1 MTSEVFFLQIGSLI
15 YLSLGL
21 VFPILNYTVY
31 ISGSEPMNHDVLIQM
46 YVSLY
51 I

>member
-1 MTSEVFFLQIGSLI
+1 M
-15 YLSLGL
+15 YLLLGL

-31 ISGSEPMNHDVLIQM
+31 INGSGPMNHDVLIQM
-46 YVSLY
+46 YLSLY